1 MEYQFRKMIKF
12 INILSNVI
20 SEQKR
25 YTFSPDVKERL
36 MSIVDKL
43 WDDRKYPYN
52 RKTLIDTIPFKM
64 SSGVDGL
71 VKVIVN
77 PRLPYIGLMGT
88 KPKKS
93 LDPADI
99 YVEVNPKYYE
109 SKKNLYLTLF
119 HEMIHASDP
128 AHSYLWK
135 PSYELTYDSKKD
147 EKYWGHPVEFF
158 AITNEF
164 LEGLVNEFQRRL
176 DRHKNPEQFKVLKR
190 MLDNIMDYF
199 AKGKPLTKQSLN
211 LIQRINDDA
220 IGSGKFSQILANIQT
235 DFPGTSDILP
245 QSFDGEPYYLHY
257 VQMIKKF
264 NPKIWPKFLT
274 MLYKTKVEIE
284 SIILGK

>member
-1 MEYQFRKMIKF
+1 MIKF
-12 INILSNVI
+12 VDILSKVI

-25 YTFSPDVKERL
+25 YQFSPDVKERL
-36 MSIVDKL
+36 LKVTDKL
-43 WDDRKYPYN
+43 WDDRKYPYKG
-52 RKTLIDTIPFKM
+52 KTVVDVIPFKM
-64 SSGVDGL
+64 ASGVEGL

-77 PRLPYIGLMGT
+77 PRLPYIGFMGT

-99 YVEVNPKYYE
+99 YIEVNPKKYE
-109 SKKNLYLTLF
+109 TKKNLYLTLF

-128 AHSYLWK
+128 TQSYLWK
-135 PSYELTYDSKKD
+135 PSYDLTYDPNKD

-164 LEGLVNEFQRRL
+164 LEGLVNEFERRL
-176 DRHKNPEQFKVLKR
+176 ERHKNPEQFKVLRR

-220 IGSGKFSQILANIQT
+220 IGAGKFSEILANIQT
-235 DFPGTSDILP
+235 DYPGTSDILP
-245 QSFDGEPYYLHY
+245 QSFEGEPYYLHY

-264 NPKIWPKFLT
+264 NPKIWPRFLT

-284 SIILGK
+284 NMFKEKGI